1 MSIFSRD
8 KKLNDKMNR
17 QIKIEKIVKENNKL
31 NYKYLDNE
39 QDGYMLPENP
49 NEKTLK
55 YSQDYLKKVLPKYNS
70 DNIFD
75 LSLPENGPFY
85 IDYTRNG
92 KYLLMGG
99 EKGIISMLDWKE
111 KNLILDFN
119 VETKINSIKFLQ
131 NDTMFAVG
139 QNDHLYIYDN
149 QGIELHSLDY
159 IPSPLFLEYLP
170 YHFLLVSALKNNTI
184 KYLDI
189 SLGKIVAESK
199 TKSGIISSFAQ
210 NPYNAVIITGHSNG
224 LLQMWTPNYGSTP
237 VVKIFA
243 HSSGINSCSF
253 DLDGNYL
260 TTVGNDTKMKIWDL
274 RNSYKSLY
282 EYYNPNPATCTA
294 ISQKGL
300 LAVSYN
306 NVIEIW
312 KDYYLSKQK
321 EPYMKHHFKNNKTKI
336 KSLKFVNFEDF
347 LGCGTNIGFSSIVIP
362 GSGLANFDTFEN
374 NPYETKNQRKENEVR
389 NLLEKIPYN
398 MITLD
403 PFKLNTIDP
412 RSKKVIEKERIEM
425 QKNRVEEIL
434 KNQKKKMKKRLKN
447 KQNHD
452 LILKEFDKNQKI
464 RKKMQA
470 MIELQYDKKQ
480 KEKSQIK
487 RQVQILKDFAD
498 DFDPALYVNEKKEEE
513 NDNEEDYEND
523 NDDDDKE
530 DNI

>member
-8 KKLNDKMNR
+8 KKFNDKMNR
-17 QIKIEKIVKENNKL
+17 KIKIEKIVKENNKL

-39 QDGYMLPENP
+39 PDGYMIAENP

-55 YSQDYLKKVLPKYNS
+55 YSQDYLKKALPKYNS

-75 LSLPENGPFY
+75 LDLPENGPFN

-99 EKGIISMLDWKE
+99 EKGNISMLDWKE

-131 NDTMFAVG
+131 NDSMFAVG

-189 SLGKIVAESK
+189 SLGQIVSESK
-199 TKSGIISSFAQ
+199 TKSGIISCLAQ
-210 NPYNAVIITGHSNG
+210 NPYNAVIISGHSNG

-243 HSSGINSCSF
+243 HSSGINSCCV
-253 DLDGNYL
+253 DLEGNYL

-274 RNSYKSLY
+274 RNSYKCVY
-282 EYYNPNPATCTA
+282 EYYNPNPPTFVT

-306 NVIEIW
+306 NVIEVW
-312 KDYYLSKQK
+312 KDFALSKQK
-321 EPYMKHHFKNNKTKI
+321 EPYMKHHFKNNKTKT
-336 KSLKFVNFEDF
+336 KSLKFINFEDF
-347 LGCGTNIGFSSIVIP
+347 LGCGTNIGFSSIIVP

-374 NPYETKNQRKENEVR
+374 NPYETKNQRKENEIK
-389 NLLEKIPYN
+389 NLLEKIPHN
-398 MITLD
+398 MISLD
-403 PFKLNTIDP
+403 PYKLNTIDP

-425 QKNRVEEIL
+425 QKNKVEEIL
-434 KNQKKKMKKRLKN
+434 KNQKKKMKKRLKH

-487 RQVQILKDFAD
+487 RQVKILKEFTD
-498 DFDPALYVNEKKEEE
+498 DFDPALYVKEKEEE
-513 NDNEEDYEND
+513 DVDSKNDYEDNEEE
-523 NDDDDKE
+523 
-530 DNI
+530 